1 MSVASTAWT
10 WQHSSLTVGDL
21 DRAIAFY
28 QAAFGYELLFRDHH
42 AEKIARL
49 AGLPGLRC
57 DLAQLRSPIS
67 GHVLEFILFHDV
79 LAGREDH
86 APVRPGGSHL
96 AFQVRDLDRALEE
109 VRRHGA
115 ELIGEITLFEESR
128 CVYCREPSGTFFE
141 LEEVQPP
148 DGVEAS

>member
-1 MSVASTAWT
+1 MPIATTAWAWHHT
-10 WQHSSLTVGDL
+10 SLTVHNL

-42 AEKIARL
+42 ADKIARL

-57 DLAQLRSPIS
+57 DLAQMRSPLS
-67 GHVLEFILFHDV
+67 GHVLEFIAFSDV
-79 LAGREDH
+79 PPGRDDH
-86 APVRPGGSHL
+86 APTRPGGAHL

-115 ELIGEITLFEESR
+115 ELIGDITHFDEGR

-148 DGVEAS
+148 S